1 MSDAPHPPRRST
13 RAATRRR
20 NLNALLWCS
29 LGLAPV
35 LYLVELGA
43 PMWLNHLLRGIWV
56 VLAVST
62 VSYGCWMLWAC
73 RAATGPSR
81 SDR

>member
-1 MSDAPHPPRRST
+1 MSDAPPPSRRSP

-43 PMWLNHLLRGIWV
+43 PMWLNHLLRAVWV
-56 VLAVST
+56 VLAVTT
-62 VSYGCWMLWAC
+62 VAYGCWLLWIG
-73 RAATGPSR
+73 RAATGAR
-81 SDR
+81 GSDR

>member
-1 MSDAPHPPRRST
+1 MSDAPRPTPRST
-13 RAATRRR
+13 RAAARRR
-20 NLNALLWCS
+20 NLSALLWCS
-29 LGLAPV
+29 LGLVPV

-62 VSYGCWMLWAC
+62 VTYGCWMLWAG
-73 RAATGPSR
+73 RAATGAR
-81 SDR
+81 GSDR